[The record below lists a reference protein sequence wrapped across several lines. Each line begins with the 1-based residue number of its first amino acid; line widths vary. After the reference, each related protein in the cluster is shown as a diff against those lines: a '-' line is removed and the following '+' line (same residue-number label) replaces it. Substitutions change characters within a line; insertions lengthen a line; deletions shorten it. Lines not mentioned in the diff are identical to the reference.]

1 MAKKLENMTQD
12 ERIAYWAAQ
21 REKETADRWKR
32 MNQLTYAQRSS
43 ILDVHKWLDE
53 VLDTALH
60 PCMGGIKAVTVYD
73 LQELSDAK
81 DRLRNEFN
89 IDIREHG

>member
-12 ERIAYWAAQ
+12 ERIEYWAAQ

-53 VLDTALH
+53 VLDTALNSY
-60 PCMGGIKAVTVYD
+60 MGGIKAVTVYD

-81 DRLRNEFN
+81 DRLRHEFN
-89 IDIREHG
+89 FDIREHG

>member
-60 PCMGGIKAVTVYD
+60 SCMGGIKAVTVYD

-89 IDIREHG
+89 IDIREQG

>member
-1 MAKKLENMTQD
+1 MGKKLENMTQD
-12 ERIAYWAAQ
+12 ERIEYWAAQ
-21 REKETADRWKR
+21 REKERI
-32 MNQLTYAQRSS
+32 QRRNRIAKLS
-43 ILDVHKWLDE
+43 LDQRVAVIKVYELVDE
-53 VLDTALH
+53 ILDTALH

>member
-12 ERIAYWAAQ
+12 ERIAYWAAH
-21 REKETADRWKR
+21 RERDRADRWKR
-32 MNQLTYAQRSS
+32 MNQLSYEQRSS

-60 PCMGGIKAVTVYD
+60 PCMGGIKAVTAYD

>member
-12 ERIAYWAAQ
+12 ERIAYFAAQ
-21 REKETADRWKR
+21 REKESADRWKR

-43 ILDVHKWLDE
+43 ILDVHKRLDE

-60 PCMGGIKAVTVYD
+60 PCMGGIKAVTAYD
-73 LQELSDAK
+73 LQELADAR

>member
-1 MAKKLENMTQD
+1 MTQD
-12 ERIAYWAAQ
+12 ERIEYWAAQ

>member
-1 MAKKLENMTQD
+1 MGKKLENMTQD
-12 ERIAYWAAQ
+12 ERIAYFATP
-21 REKETADRWKR
+21 REKESADRWKR

-53 VLDTALH
+53 VLDTAMH
-60 PCMGGIKAVTVYD
+60 PCMGGIKAVTAYD

>member
-1 MAKKLENMTQD
+1 MGKKLENMTQD
-12 ERIAYWAAQ
+12 ERIAYWAEQ

-32 MNQLTYAQRSS
+32 MNQLTYAQRIS

-60 PCMGGIKAVTVYD
+60 PCMGGIKAVTAYD